1 MTTKTNDKRTNTL
14 ANKRQA
20 VLTALAVEY
29 KPEITSDDLFNIE
42 VDLGSAIA
50 RTDYRIKSLK
60 DKIDAVDRQLQA
72 IVDSTGGSRGLTSE
86 KAMMQN
92 LEVLGNQLKRHENT
106 RANYEYSLE
115 LLTIKRLAQ
124 TDFYKQT
131 LSKVYI
137 PYSSKAKDV
146 EKSKSERQYAIQ
158 WLKENG
164 HELEPVIK

>member
-1 MTTKTNDKRTNTL
+1 MKTNDKRTNTL

-20 VLTALAVEY
+20 VFTALACEY
-29 KPEITSDDLFNIE
+29 KPEIDSDDLFNIE

-60 DKIDAVDRQLQA
+60 DKLDAVERQLQA
-72 IVDSTGGSRGLTSE
+72 VVDSTGGSRGLSSE

-92 LEVLGNQLKRHENT
+92 LEVLGNQLKRYENT
-106 RANYEYSLE
+106 KANYEYSLE
-115 LLTIKRLAQ
+115 LLTIKRSAQ
-124 TDFYKQT
+124 TDFYQKT
-131 LSKVYI
+131 LGKTYV

-146 EKSKSERQYAIQ
+146 EKSKIERQYAIQ
-158 WLKENG
+158 WLKQNG